1 MNPTR
6 FATTPSIGTTL
17 VLLGQCYVMQGSECY
32 QRDDGC
38 FTTLLRW
45 ESRCSECGEPFVVT
59 TSFSIRY
66 LNRRCAKHRQP
77 GRPASVRKA
86 QIQGGPRYG

>member
-17 VLLGQCYVMQGSECY
+17 VLLGQRYVMQGSERY
-32 QRDDGC
+32 QRDDGG

-45 ESRCSECGEPFVVT
+45 ESRCSECGAAFVVT
-59 TSFSIRY
+59 TSLSIRY
-66 LNRRCAKHRQP
+66 LNRRCAKHRHP
-77 GRPASVRKA
+77 GRPVATKKA
-86 QIQGGPRYG
+86 QIQRGPRHG

>member
-6 FATTPSIGTTL
+6 FATTPDIGTVL
-17 VLLGQCYVMQGSECY
+17 ILLGRRYVMQGSERY
-32 QRDDGC
+32 QRDDGS

-45 ESRCSECGEPFVVT
+45 QSRCSECGEAFVVT
-59 TSFSIRY
+59 TSLSIRY
-66 LNRRCAKHRQP
+66 LNRRCAKHCQP

>member
-6 FATTPSIGTTL
+6 FATTPAIGTTL
-17 VLLGQCYVMQGSECY
+17 VLLGQCYVMQGGECY

-38 FTTLLRW
+38 FTRLLRW

-77 GRPASVRKA
+77 GRPVATKKA
-86 QIQGGPRYG
+86 QIKRGPRHG